1 MPKLL
6 PGIDEYLEQIDDNQ
20 PITADGLEDLVYKI
34 VVHTGLSY
42 EASQII
48 VKEYFQQI
56 RNELLKGNII
66 NISHVG
72 KLFIA
77 CPKNGLSKKRITTLI
92 KPLQKLKKW
101 LKYEQ

>member
-1 MPKLL
+1 MNKLL
-6 PGIDEYLEQIDDNQ
+6 PGIDQYLEQIDDNK
-20 PITADGLEDLVYKI
+20 PITTEGLEDIIYKV

-42 EASQII
+42 TASEII

-56 RNELLKGNII
+56 RNELLNGNII

-72 KLFIA
+72 KIFIA

-92 KPLQKLKKW
+92 KPMQKLKKW
-101 LKYEQ
+101 LKYE